1 MNKHPICNVSK
12 FKQLFRV
19 RISSEKSIRKK
30 EIKNV
35 AHNGW
40 AMKKFFG
47 PRSSKMAYK
56 WGWFDLFN
64 LIKNIRFRLYCLFNA
79 NSRYTKMHVYS

>member
-1 MNKHPICNVSK
+1 MIQKGVEKCFFTQDIC
-12 FKQLFRV
+12 RV
-19 RISSEKSIRKK
+19 RISSEMSIRKK

-35 AHNGW
+35 AHHGW
-40 AMKKFFG
+40 AKKKFFS

-56 WGWFDLFN
+56 WGLFDIFN

-79 NSRYTKMHVYS
+79 NYRYTKMRVYS